1 MATISSYM
9 FNNMDRIGNDVTD
22 RSQKNVYNT
31 KFSNYTLSNYF
42 SDNLSTSH
50 VRFALEQPAMEFKDV
65 VHGHGLNGAVVD
77 VDSALLI
84 NAGQERS
91 IEKLQLMERPYKT
104 VPYLGRGSC
113 DPTLES
119 QLQQG
124 ENVADKKSVSTIMEQ
139 SFSKYSLYPTDT
151 KMEERVKNPAFTVQ
165 EAALDGWLR
174 GGATTRDMSMDPKM
188 RQNNRPNGLF

>member
-1 MATISSYM
+1 MATIGSYL

-22 RSQKNVYNT
+22 RSQVNVYNT
-31 KFSNYTLSNYF
+31 RFANYTLSNYF

-50 VRFALEQPAMEFKDV
+50 VQFALEQPTMTFKDV
-65 VHGHGLNGAVVD
+65 VHGHGLNGQAVD

-84 NAGQERS
+84 KVGQERP
-91 IEKLQLMERPYKT
+91 IEKLQLMERPFRT

-119 QLQQG
+119 QILQG
-124 ENVADKKSVSTIMEQ
+124 ENISDKKSVSTIMEK
-139 SFSKYSLYPTDT
+139 SFAQYSLYPTDS
-151 KMEERVKNPAFTVQ
+151 KMEERVNNPAFTVQ

-188 RQNNRPNGLF
+188 KQNNRPNGLF

>member
-1 MATISSYM
+1 MATISSFM

-22 RSQKNVYNT
+22 RSQTNVYNT
-31 KFSNYTLSNYF
+31 RFANYTLSNYF

-50 VRFALEQPAMEFKDV
+50 VRFALEQPTMTFKDV
-65 VHGHGLNGAVVD
+65 VHGHGLNGQAVD

-84 NAGQERS
+84 KVGQERP
-91 IEKLQLMERPYKT
+91 IEKLQLMERPFRT

-119 QLQQG
+119 QILQG
-124 ENVADKKSVSTIMEQ
+124 ENVSDKKSVSTIMEK
-139 SFSKYSLYPTDT
+139 SFAPYSLYPTDS
-151 KMEERVKNPAFTVQ
+151 KMEERANNASSVVQ

-174 GGATTRDMSMDPKM
+174 GGMTTRDMSMDPKM
-188 RQNNRPNGLF
+188 KQNNRPNGFF

>member
-1 MATISSYM
+1 MASISSYM

-65 VHGHGLNGAVVD
+65 VHGHGLNGEAVD

-84 NAGQERS
+84 NAGQERP

-139 SFSKYSLYPTDT
+139 SFSKYSLYPTDS
-151 KMEERVKNPAFTVQ
+151 KMEERVNNPAFTVQ

-188 RQNNRPNGLF
+188 KQNNRPNGLF

>member
-1 MATISSYM
+1 MATVGSFL

-22 RSQKNVYNT
+22 RSQVNVYNT
-31 KFSNYTLSNYF
+31 RFANYTLSNYF
-42 SDNLSTSH
+42 SDNLSTNH
-50 VRFALEQPAMEFKDV
+50 VRFALEQPTMMFKDV
-65 VHGHGLNGAVVD
+65 VHGHGLNGQTVD

-84 NAGQERS
+84 KVGQERP
-91 IEKLQLMERPYKT
+91 IEKLQLMERPFRT

-119 QLQQG
+119 QILQG
-124 ENVADKKSVSTIMEQ
+124 ENISDKKSVSTIMEK
-139 SFSKYSLYPTDT
+139 SFSQYSLYPTDS
-151 KMEERVKNPAFTVQ
+151 KMEERVNNPAFTVQ

-188 RQNNRPNGLF
+188 KQNNRPNGLF